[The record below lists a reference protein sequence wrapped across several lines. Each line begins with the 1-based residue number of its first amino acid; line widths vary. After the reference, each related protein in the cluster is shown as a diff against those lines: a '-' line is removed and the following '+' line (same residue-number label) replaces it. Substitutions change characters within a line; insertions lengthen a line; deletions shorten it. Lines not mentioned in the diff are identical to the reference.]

1 MLVQFSFPAG
11 VTSARH
17 SHPHEQIG
25 YVVSGEIDVFM
36 EGTEARRLTPG
47 GSYYVPSGVK
57 HYIKTL
63 TPTVLID
70 AFTPLREDFLS
81 GNPCR

>member
-36 EGTEARRLTPG
+36 EGTEAHRLTPG
-47 GSYYVPSGVK
+47 RSYYVPSGVK

-63 TPTVLID
+63 APTVLID
-70 AFTPLREDFLS
+70 AFTPLREDFL
-81 GNPCR
+81 R